1 MKKIKKIGI
10 IGCGLRSDSYLF
22 YLRENW
28 AGNWALAALADPNPV
43 ARTIYRENNPI
54 TEDCRD
60 FEDGPALLE
69 AMRGKL
75 DAVIIASPNNL
86 HTESILP
93 ALEQK
98 LITLIEKPAVTS
110 LADAAR
116 IWNQA
121 QRYPEAR
128 ILIGFVLRYTAFYR
142 QIKSLI
148 DEGRIGKVLTI
159 AAAEYLDPTLT
170 SNYTRNWRRFDH
182 LAGSFILEK
191 CSHDLDILN
200 MLAGATVKSVSS
212 FAERTLF
219 RPREDA
225 AMHCSDC
232 RYRSECLYSA
242 DTLEPYYLNVGSKGY
257 LTPLI
262 PFNNDLCVFNSD
274 KDTPDHQVVNLAYNS
289 GVTASFTVAMGQ
301 PRTTRTIHI
310 CGTNGQISGDIA
322 ADYLAIRP
330 MKGDWERISI
340 EHDDS
345 PHHGG
350 DSVITNEFIYL
361 LSGAECKVSADL
373 RVGIEAILPA
383 IAAEESRHKNQIIDL
398 NAMRLFMEGL

>member
-1 MKKIKKIGI
+1 MKRLGI
-10 IGCGLRSDSYLF
+10 IGCGLRSDSYL
-22 YLRENW
+22 YYMRENW

-43 ARTIYRENNPI
+43 ARRIYRENNPV

-60 FEDGPALLE
+60 FESGPAMLE
-69 AMRGKL
+69 AMQGKL
-75 DAVIIASPNNL
+75 DAVIIASPNML

-93 ALEQK
+93 ALKQN

-116 IWNQA
+116 VWNQA
-121 QRYPEAR
+121 QLYPAAK

-142 QIKSLI
+142 QLKTVI
-148 DEGRIGKVLTI
+148 DSGRIGKVLSI

-170 SNYTRNWRRFDH
+170 SNYTRNWRRFDR

-200 MLAGATVKSVSS
+200 MLAGDSVKSVSS

-225 AMHCSDC
+225 AMRCSDC
-232 RYRSECLYSA
+232 RFRNECLYSA
-242 DTLEPYYLNVGSKGY
+242 ETLEPYYLNVGSKVY

-274 KDTPDHQVVNLAYNS
+274 KDTPDHQVVNLIYNNNI
-289 GVTASFTVAMGQ
+289 TATFTVAMGQ

-310 CGTNGQISGDIA
+310 CGTDGQLCGDIGD
-322 ADYLAIRP
+322 DYLAIRP
-330 MKGDWERISI
+330 MKGNWERITV

-350 DSVITNEFIYL
+350 DSVITNEFIQL
-361 LSGAECKVSADL
+361 LSGAELKVDADL
-373 RVGIEAILPA
+373 HTGIEAILPA
-383 IAAEESRHKNQIIDL
+383 IAAEESRQKNQIIDL
-398 NAMRLFMEGL
+398 NAMRLFMPGF